1 MTQFLEAADL
11 ESVLPGDYTA
21 DRAATL
27 VRDLNALLL
36 TGLPCLST
44 LDPERTRSAKALV
57 RLTLATAFDHPGV
70 KSERLHRGPFSRDV
84 VYGDRPGLVE
94 LLESELFRRLAP
106 LCSGLRIADSG
117 MYSVPLTLPRV
128 YS

>member
-1 MTQFLEAADL
+1 MTQFLEDTDL
-11 ESVLPGDYTA
+11 ESVLPGDYAA

-36 TGLPCLST
+36 TGLPCLGT

-57 RLTLATAFDHPGV
+57 RLTLAAAFDHPGV
-70 KSERLHRGPFSRDV
+70 ESERLHRGPFSRDV

-94 LLESELFRRLAP
+94 LLEGELFRRLAP
-106 LCSGLRIADSG
+106 LCSELRIADSE
-117 MYSVPLTLPRV
+117 MYSVPLKLPGV